1 MELRPGYKQTELG
14 VLPDDWKVVPL
25 SSVCSMKSGE
35 TITSS
40 YISSNGSY
48 PCYGGNG
55 LRGYTARFTHEGSF
69 CLIGRQGALCGNV
82 FEVNGRFFASEHAVV
97 VTANPEIFIPWLT
110 YVLRDMNLNQ
120 YSESSAQPGLSVAK
134 LALLPIACPPFSEQ
148 KAIAAALSDVDALLD
163 SLGAL
168 IAKKRDMKKAA
179 MQELLTG
186 KTRLPG
192 FSGAWVEKS
201 VDELA
206 ELGNDRII
214 PFKTPKCKLCVEL
227 EHIVPNE
234 GKLCGHTKP
243 SLVSTT
249 KSAFEVENILF
260 GRLRAYLKKFW
271 FADSPG
277 ACSTEI
283 WVLKARKECVAP
295 RLLYYLIQTQ
305 DFIDASSVTY
315 GTHMPRSEWK
325 TVKDVAFRIP
335 ENLEE
340 QQAIADVLSDMD
352 AEIEAL
358 EVRYAKVKD
367 MKTGMMQELLTG
379 KTRLVPTGEQH
390 G

>member
-1 MELRPGYKQTELG
+1 
-14 VLPDDWKVVPL
+14 
-25 SSVCSMKSGE
+25 MKSGE
-35 TITSS
+35 TITSF

-134 LALLPIACPPFSEQ
+134 LALLPIACPPLAEQ
-148 KAIAAALSDVDALLD
+148 KAIAAALSDVDALLS
-163 SLGAL
+163 SLDAL

-192 FSGAWVEKS
+192 FGADKDYVQTEVGLIPEDWETKS
-201 VDELA
+201 LGEILVIGHGRDYKELPHGDVPVYGTGGYITSVSSYLHDGETVCIGRKGTIDKPMYFKGKIWTVDTLFFTHSFV
-206 ELGNDRII
+206 GCV
-214 PFKTPKCKLCVEL
+214 PKFLFYVFCT
-227 EHIVPNE
+227 INWRGYNE
-234 GKLCGHTKP
+234 ATGVP
-243 SLVSTT
+243 SLTAKVIES
-249 KSAFEVENILF
+249 
-260 GRLRAYLKKFW
+260 
-271 FADSPG
+271 
-277 ACSTEI
+277 
-283 WVLKARKECVAP
+283 
-295 RLLYYLIQTQ
+295 IQIQ
-305 DFIDASSVTY
+305 FPS
-315 GTHMPRSEWK
+315 R
-325 TVKDVAFRIP
+325 
-335 ENLEE
+335 EE

-352 AEIEAL
+352 AELEAL
-358 EVRYAKVKD
+358 EARYAKVRD

-379 KTRLVPTGEQH
+379 KTRLIPAGE
-390 G
+390 